1 MTGSPKSAPSVINGV
16 TFNPQSPSLTEWNA
30 AIKTND
36 WNELIYDF
44 SNPKYGDAMNKLSD
58 TGQLQ
63 FRVFVDFNNS
73 GKAGQDVYF
82 DDFEFLE

>member
-1 MTGSPKSAPSVINGV
+1 
-16 TFNPQSPSLTEWNA
+16 
-30 AIKTND
+30 
-36 WNELIYDF
+36 
-44 SNPKYGDAMNKLSD
+44 MNNLAN